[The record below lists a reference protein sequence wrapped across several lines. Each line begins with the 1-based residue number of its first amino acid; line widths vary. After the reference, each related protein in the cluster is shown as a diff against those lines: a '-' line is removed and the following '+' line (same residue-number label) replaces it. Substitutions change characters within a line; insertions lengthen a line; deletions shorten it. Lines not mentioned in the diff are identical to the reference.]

1 MYNARVPSTS
11 YLLARRRFWEDPE
24 LGEWVSL
31 LRAAAH
37 ERRLTQ
43 TQRAALDA
51 LGFSWKLSTVGASQ
65 HSPPPP
71 PPPPAALD
79 AVAP

>member
-1 MYNARVPSTS
+1 MHPSEALPSCNGLVHTTS
-11 YLLARRRFWEDPE
+11 CLLARRRFWEDPD

-37 ERRLTQ
+37 ERRLTR

-65 HSPPPP
+65 HSPPP
-71 PPPPAALD
+71 
-79 AVAP
+79 